1 MKVLVLAG
9 GYDQIGLI
17 RELKS
22 RGHYVILA
30 DYFENP
36 PAKKEADK
44 HYQAST
50 LDENAIYEIA
60 KGEEVGLITTAC
72 TDQAL
77 LTVAKVSEQLNLPCY
92 ISYEK
97 ALSVTNKKYMKE
109 VFINNDIPTAKCTVL
124 NEDVDIEIIL
134 EQLSYPMVV
143 KPCDCNS
150 SKGVV
155 KVNDDEEL
163 ENAIKQA
170 FELSRSNLVI
180 VEKYLVGREVSI
192 DAWIDKEGAK
202 ILSIS
207 ETEKIQNGQDSF
219 TIYKS
224 KYPVKITKT
233 VKDKVQKVA
242 QMISESF
249 ELYNCPL
256 LIQAIVDE
264 NDVYVI
270 EFSARMGGGTK
281 YKLIEYMASVNIMKA
296 YVNRVLGDEEQII
309 NPIPSEKCIELNYV
323 YAKNGTFAQLVNF
336 DELVRSGEVADYYQY
351 KETGAV
357 IEKAT
362 TSSDRIAGFLILSD
376 NEEQIGQKRRSVVE
390 KLDVLNEV
398 GESMMLK
405 EIYGGNDLEK

>member
-17 RELKS
+17 EELKS

-36 PAKKEADK
+36 PAKKVADK

-50 LDENAIYEIA
+50 LDETAICEIA
-60 KGEEVGLITTAC
+60 KQEEVELITTAC

-97 ALSVTNKKYMKE
+97 ALCVTNKKYMKE
-109 VFINNDIPTAKCTVL
+109 IFINNNIPTARCIVL
-124 NEDVDIEIIL
+124 NEKVDTKTIL
-134 EQLSYPMVV
+134 GQISYPMVV

-155 KVNDDEEL
+155 KVTNDEEL
-163 ENAIKQA
+163 TNAIEQA
-170 FELSRSNLVI
+170 FQLSRSNLVI
-180 VEKYLVGREVSI
+180 VEKYLEGREVSI

-233 VKDKVQKVA
+233 VKDKVQEVA

-256 LIQAIVDE
+256 LIQAIVDD

-296 YVNRVLGDEEQII
+296 YVNRVLGDEQQVI
-309 NPIPSEKCIELNYV
+309 NPVPAKECIELNYV

-336 DELVRSGEVADYYQY
+336 EELMHTGEIADYYQY

-376 NEEQIGQKRRSVVE
+376 NEEHMEQKRKSVVE

-405 EIYGGNDLEK
+405 KIYGGHNFEN

>member
-17 RELKS
+17 EELKS

-36 PAKKEADK
+36 PAKKVADK

-60 KGEEVGLITTAC
+60 KHEEVELITTAC

-77 LTVAKVSEQLNLPCY
+77 LTVAKVSELLNLPCY

-109 VFINNDIPTAKCTVL
+109 IFINNGIPTAKCIVL
-124 NEDVDIEIIL
+124 NENVDTKIIF
-134 EQLSYPMVV
+134 EQISYPMVV

-155 KVNDDEEL
+155 KVNNDEEL
-163 ENAIKQA
+163 ANAIKQA

-180 VEKYLVGREVSI
+180 VEKYLEGREVSI
-192 DAWIDKEGAK
+192 DAWIDNEGAK

-207 ETEKIQNGQDSF
+207 ETEKIENGQDSF
-219 TIYKS
+219 TIFKS
-224 KYPVKITKT
+224 KYPVKITEV
-233 VKDKVQKVA
+233 VKEKVQKVA

-264 NDVYVI
+264 TDVYVI

-281 YKLIEYMASVNIMKA
+281 YKLIEHMASVNIMKA
-296 YVNRVLGDEEQII
+296 YVNRVLGDEQQII
-309 NPIPSEKCIELNYV
+309 NPIPAEECIELNYV
-323 YAKNGTFAQLVNF
+323 YAEKGTFGQLVNF
-336 DELVRSGEVADYYQY
+336 EEMMHTGEIADYYQY
-351 KETGAV
+351 KEAGAV

-376 NEEQIGQKRRSVVE
+376 NEEKMEQKRKSVVE

-405 EIYGGNDLEK
+405 EIYGGQVFEE

>member
-17 RELKS
+17 EELKS

-36 PAKKEADK
+36 PAKKVADK

-50 LDENAIYEIA
+50 LDETAIYEIS
-60 KGEEVGLITTAC
+60 KNEEVKLITTAC

-77 LTVAKVSEQLNLPCY
+77 LTVAKVSEELNLPCY

-97 ALSVTNKKYMKE
+97 GLSVTNKKYMKDIF
-109 VFINNDIPTAKCTVL
+109 VNNGIPTAKSIVL
-124 NEDVDIEIIL
+124 NKQVDVNTIL
-134 EQLSYPMVV
+134 EQMSYPMVV

-155 KVNDDEEL
+155 KVNNDNEL
-163 ENAIKQA
+163 TNAIKQA
-170 FELSRSNLVI
+170 FALSRSNLVI
-180 VEKYLVGREVSI
+180 VEKYLVGQEVSI
-192 DAWIDKEGAK
+192 DAWIDSEGAK
-202 ILSIS
+202 VLSIS
-207 ETEKIQNGQDSF
+207 ATEKIENGQDSF

-224 KYPVKITKT
+224 KYPIRISEEVKGKA
-233 VKDKVQKVA
+233 QKVA

-264 NDVYVI
+264 TDIYVI

-281 YKLIEYMASVNIMKA
+281 YKLIEHMANVNIMKA
-296 YVNRVLGDEEQII
+296 YVNRILGDEQQII
-309 NPIPSEKCIELNYV
+309 RPNPSEKCIELNYV
-323 YAKNGTFAQLVNF
+323 YARNGVFSQLVNF
-336 DELVRSGEVADYYQY
+336 DELRASGDIADYYQY
-351 KETGAV
+351 KEIGAV

-376 NEEQIGQKRRSVVE
+376 NEEQMEQKRKSVVE
-390 KLDVLNEV
+390 KLDVLDEQ
-398 GESMMLK
+398 GKSMMLK
-405 EIYGGNDLEK
+405 EIYGGRIIEE

>member
-17 RELKS
+17 KELKS

-36 PAKKEADK
+36 PARKVADK

-60 KGEEVGLITTAC
+60 KREEVGLITTAC

-92 ISYEK
+92 ISYTK
-97 ALSVTNKKYMKE
+97 ALSVTNKKYMKDI
-109 VFINNDIPTAKCTVL
+109 FINNGIPTAKCIVL
-124 NEDVDIEIIL
+124 NKNVDLGTIL

-155 KVNDDEEL
+155 KVNNNDEL

-192 DAWIDKEGAK
+192 DAWIDNEGAK

-207 ETEKIQNGQDSF
+207 ETEKIENGQDSF
-219 TIYKS
+219 TIFKS
-224 KYPVKITKT
+224 KYPVKISEV
-233 VKDKVQKVA
+233 VKEKVQKVA

-256 LIQAIVDE
+256 LIQAIVDDT
-264 NDVYVI
+264 DVYVI

-281 YKLIEYMASVNIMKA
+281 YKLIEYMTSVNIMQA
-296 YVNRVLGDEEQII
+296 YVNRVLGDEEQIV

-323 YAKNGTFAQLVNF
+323 YAKKGVFSQLVNF
-336 DELVRSGEVADYYQY
+336 DELLHAGEIAEYYQY
-351 KETGAV
+351 KEIGAV

-376 NEEQIGQKRRSVVE
+376 NEEQMEQKRRSVVQ
-390 KLDVLNEV
+390 KLDVLNNA

-405 EIYGGNDLEK
+405 EIYGGKFFEE